1 MARRKSRKGRK
12 NKGNSIPMLIMAGVA
27 VVAVLVAF
35 FALRSSGGDAEARVT
50 DFRIGEYREK
60 GGSTFIGNHYT
71 LAGKVENIVSVGN
84 SRLVSVSLKD
94 NRNERLPLLVPGDVR
109 ANLSRGDSFL
119 FDVECRNGKDA
130 EGLPVKG
137 VFLVTKVSIM

>member
-1 MARRKSRKGRK
+1 MARRKSRKGGR
-12 NKGNSIPMLIMAGVA
+12 NKGNSTSMLIMAGVA
-27 VVAVLVAF
+27 VVAVIIAF
-35 FALRSSGGDAEARVT
+35 FALRSSGDGAEARVS

-71 LAGKVENIVSVGN
+71 LEGKVENIVSLGN
-84 SRLVSVSLKD
+84 SRLVSVSMKG

-119 FDVECRNGKDA
+119 FDVECSNGKDA

-137 VFLVTKVSIM
+137 IFLVKKVTIK